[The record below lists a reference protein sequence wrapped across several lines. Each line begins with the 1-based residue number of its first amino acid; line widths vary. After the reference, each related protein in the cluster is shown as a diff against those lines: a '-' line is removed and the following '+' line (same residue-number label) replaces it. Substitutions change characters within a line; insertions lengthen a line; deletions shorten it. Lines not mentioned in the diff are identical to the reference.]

1 MPQDQFLAKYFT
13 IFAKPKM
20 YLTLLY
26 LLLSFPLG
34 LTYFILLVVGFSLG
48 ISLLIVWVGFL
59 ILAILLPT
67 IWMIISFEKLQTTH
81 LLGIELPSKKVENV
95 ENQSLWQKTKSIL
108 SDPTTWKGLLF
119 ILLKFPIGI
128 FSFVILVTGFAV
140 LFSLIFSPFIVPWV
154 PINFGYWQVDTISE
168 AIGLSLLGLM
178 ALPGAFHVYYFIGQ
192 WIGKLSVLLLGQQ
205 SENEIE
211 IISE

>member
-1 MPQDQFLAKYFT
+1 MGQDQFLTKYFT

-26 LLLSFPLG
+26 LFLSFPLG

-48 ISLLIVWVGFL
+48 ISLLIIWVGFL
-59 ILAILLPT
+59 ILAVLLPT
-67 IWMIISFEKLQTTH
+67 IWAIISFEKLQTTH
-81 LLGIELPSKKVENV
+81 LLGIELHSKKDQYI

-140 LFSLIFSPFIVPWV
+140 ILSLIFSPLIVPWA
-154 PINFGYWQVDTISE
+154 PINFGLWKVDTISE

-178 ALPGAFHVYYFIGQ
+178 ALPAIFHVYYFIGQ
-192 WIGKLSVLLLGQQ
+192 WIGKLSLLLLGHK

-211 IISE
+211 IISD

>member
-13 IFAKPKM
+13 IFAKQKM
-20 YLTLLY
+20 YSTLLY
-26 LLLSFPLG
+26 LFLSFPLG

-67 IWMIISFEKLQTTH
+67 IWLIISFEKLQTTH
-81 LLGIELPSKKVENV
+81 LLGFELPSKKVEII
-95 ENQSLWQKTKSIL
+95 ENQSIWQKIKSLL
-108 SDPTTWKGLLF
+108 SDPATWKGTLF

-128 FSFVILVTGFAV
+128 FSFVILVTGFAM
-140 LFSLIFSPFIVPWV
+140 LLSLIFSPFIVPWV

-178 ALPGAFHVYYFIGQ
+178 VLPGLFHVYYFFGQ
-192 WIGKLSVLLLGQQ
+192 LIGKLSVLLLGNTV
-205 SENEIE
+205 EKEIL
-211 IISE
+211 